1 MPRPVLQSLRGKWDD
16 GRSGGCPRHE
26 TWVSNPQYLLV
37 PAAEGTFT
45 ITLKCAA
52 SPKLDIGFVVLKQDG
67 KDASG
72 RKTSTKVRKT
82 ELVFKTKWKTA
93 DIATAE
99 VALPPPE
106 AGRGFI
112 VLPCTFEPGF
122 HAAFELSVGS
132 ADGTEFSLVL
142 IGDEAPPP
150 PPPPPPPAAE
160 SAPSSEPPTGG
171 AAAAAAEPDAPV
183 VPSGSAYAPPDMG
196 ATEEGASVAENEV
209 HVKSEG
215 QGLSAKQKRDAAALV
230 QKALAAAAESAD
242 GLYSDPDFPPD
253 ASSLWLDGQAPG
265 EALQQ
270 AGVGADLVAG
280 WARPSAFP
288 APDGGGGGG
297 GAPRLFHTE
306 WGVQGVVA
314 SPLLNHWL
322 LAACNIVGGD
332 VEILE
337 RVFVDTTHADKGFY
351 AVRFFVDD
359 PASDDDW
366 VVVLVDDLLPV
377 GADGAPCFGR
387 CPTARV
393 LWVPI
398 IEKAFAKYKGCYEAT
413 SGGSVEDGLLYLT
426 GGMAREV
433 GVTPSADP
441 SLVDALWAQMM
452 EWWMSAHVIGCEHR
466 TDAPPT
472 AELLATGL
480 LPNTPYCV
488 VTGGEP
494 AGAGRMV
501 RLRTFH
507 GYSEWKGKWC
517 DTDPAWT
524 SRLRQSLA
532 YANDGD
538 DGTFWMAFDDF
549 VTWFNV
555 LFTCRMADD
564 RWTTLTIKSR
574 WEDGT
579 AGGAPPNFST
589 WRCNPMWLL
598 RTTSELRVTVT
609 LSIPQP
615 PPPAGGANVPL
626 FAPESA
632 ISLSVITCNG
642 GADTRRRKLQIVAPE
657 ELVVRAEP
665 RPVRRLVRHL
675 TLPGSEAPYLLVP
688 HTYMPGVESPFTMT
702 VRADDVDDDG
712 NADFTLEPI
721 RPETD
726 WHTASKKFSW
736 AEDVAVCKTA
746 DGGGGD
752 DDDDDDGT
760 GAGGA
765 GGAPGSSGF
774 KHNPQISLHVEKSGR
789 FYIAVDQIGLT
800 TDGRLAAGGAD
811 DGTGGYPSVGV
822 AVVANPAAFEDG
834 VVGPEE
840 LLVHKGAVS
849 DDSVLLSCELQASD
863 TPYIVVPYLQ
873 DHEGSLNRHP
883 LLGCRVWVY
892 ADSPFRLSDAE
903 QAAATVQHGLTSEG
917 KCICWGLGNYPTKQN
932 EGTCIVLKVYNSLKR
947 MEQGL
952 DRQLKY
958 LDGLAPH
965 ETPDY
970 M

>member
-1 MPRPVLQSLRGKWDD
+1 M
-16 GRSGGCPRHE
+16 
-26 TWVSNPQYLLV
+26 
-37 PAAEGTFT
+37 
-45 ITLKCAA
+45 
-52 SPKLDIGFVVLKQDG
+52 
-67 KDASG
+67 
-72 RKTSTKVRKT
+72 
-82 ELVFKTKWKTA
+82 
-93 DIATAE
+93 
-99 VALPPPE
+99 
-106 AGRGFI
+106 
-112 VLPCTFEPGF
+112 
-122 HAAFELSVGS
+122 
-132 ADGTEFSLVL
+132 L

-150 PPPPPPPAAE
+150 PPPPPPPAAD

-183 VPSGSAYAPPDMG
+183 AAVGRRARRPIWGRRRR
-196 ATEEGASVAENEV
+196 ASVAENEV

-265 EALQQ
+265 KALQQ

-288 APDGGGGGG
+288 APDDGGGGGGG
-297 GAPRLFHTE
+297 GARVSSTPSGACRASSRRPPQPLAPR
-306 WGVQGVVA
+306 GVQHRRRRRRDPRARLRRHDARGQG
-314 SPLLNHWL
+314 LL
-322 LAACNIVGGD
+322 
-332 VEILE
+332 
-337 RVFVDTTHADKGFY
+337 RR
-351 AVRFFVDD
+351 RFFVDD

-366 VVVLVDDLLPV
+366 VVVLVDDRLPV

-393 LWVPI
+393 LWVPN
-398 IEKAFAKYKGCYEAT
+398 IEKAFAKYTGCNEAT

-466 TDAPPT
+466 TDAEPT

-480 LPNTPYCV
+480 LPNTPYA

-524 SRLRQSLA
+524 SRLRQPRLRERRRRRHVLDGLRRLRHLVQRPLHLPNGRRPLDDPHDQVALGGRHRRRLA
-532 YANDGD
+532 AQ
-538 DGTFWMAFDDF
+538 
-549 VTWFNV
+549 
-555 LFTCRMADD
+555 L
-564 RWTTLTIKSR
+564 
-574 WEDGT
+574 
-579 AGGAPPNFST
+579 ST

-721 RPETD
+721 RPRRTGTRRRRSSRGRRTSPCARPP
-726 WHTASKKFSW
+726 TA
-736 AEDVAVCKTA
+736 AATTTTTTTPAPAPAAPAARRDR
-746 DGGGGD
+746 
-752 DDDDDDGT
+752 
-760 GAGGA
+760 
-765 GGAPGSSGF
+765 PGSS
-774 KHNPQISLHVEKSGR
+774 
-789 FYIAVDQIGLT
+789 T
-800 TDGRLAAGGAD
+800 TPRSHCTSRRAAASTSPSIRSASRPTGASRRAAPT
-811 DGTGGYPSVGV
+811 TG
-822 AVVANPAAFEDG
+822 PAATRRWASLSSPTPPPLRTASRARG
-834 VVGPEE
+834 AARAQ
-840 LLVHKGAVS
+840 GAVS
-849 DDSVLLSCELQASD
+849 DDSCCSRA
-863 TPYIVVPYLQ
+863 TPGVRHAV
-873 DHEGSLNRHP
+873 HRRGRTCRTTRARRRHP

-892 ADSPFRLSDAE
+892 ADAPFSLSDAE
-903 QAAATVQHGLTSEG
+903 QAATAVQHGLTSEG
-917 KCICWGLGNYPTKQN
+917 KCICWGLGNYPSKQN
-932 EGTCIVLKVYNSLKR
+932 EGTCIVLKVYNSLKK

-965 ETPDY
+965 ATPDY